1 MNRNDNIDILG
12 NPWKS
17 LSEEQ
22 KAQAVELAKSDSELS
37 ADLKFAKSLSTM
49 SATELLGE
57 PPHSDAVFL
66 VSLRQKLN
74 KPQTVQLFGSLSSLR
89 LRISALVACVF
100 LVAGIYWGGEQGGS
114 LVSDNWIA
122 ELSADDPLVNSNLI
136 WYQSYDD
143 VEGVDA
149 IAVADYL
156 NMSED
161 ADLWDFESDSVK
173 SISDQL
179 LELSPEA
186 MEEVLNKLETISFF
200 ENQGAVNEG

>member
-49 SATELLGE
+49 SATELL
-57 PPHSDAVFL
+57 
-66 VSLRQKLN
+66 QKLN